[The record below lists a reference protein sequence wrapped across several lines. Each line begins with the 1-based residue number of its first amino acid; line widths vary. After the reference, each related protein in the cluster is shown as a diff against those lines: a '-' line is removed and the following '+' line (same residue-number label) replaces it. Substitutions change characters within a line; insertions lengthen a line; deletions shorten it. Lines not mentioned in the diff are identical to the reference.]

1 MTAPRGEGCRV
12 GLVAF
17 PKERG
22 REQGWHVVQCLYGPG
37 AWSAGVWLVFSQREA
52 RPPLLT
58 SGEVFWPMG
67 GAFTVTGILLITSW
81 II

>member
-1 MTAPRGEGCRV
+1 MTAPLEEMPGR
-12 GLVAF
+12 LVLF

-22 REQGWHVVQCLYGPG
+22 LGRGWHCLYGPG

-67 GAFTVTGILLITSW
+67 GAFPVTGILLITSW